1 MLRVVPGTFAHTKE
15 TTGISHLN
23 DVVGRWILIPPA
35 HFDEGELRSNG
46 RNLGTDGAPLKAA
59 QTLEQWNMTG

>member
-23 DVVGRWILIPPA
+23 DVVGRWILILPA

-46 RNLGTDGAPLKAA
+46 RDLGTDGAPLKAA
-59 QTLEQWNMTG
+59 HTLEQWKMTG